1 MPEPD
6 RSVVVIATPLAAELV
21 ERVAGTGVE
30 VVFEPELLPPTR
42 YVGDHRGEA
51 SFRRTDAD
59 QRRWAAMLAGAE
71 ILFGLPGDSPRQ
83 LAAIVG
89 SGGPLRWV
97 QATAAGAGEQVRA
110 AGLSPEELERVAV
123 TSASGVHAGPL
134 AEFCLLGIL
143 AFSRGLPR
151 LQADQ
156 RARHWGHYPTGELR
170 GRTALLLGTG
180 AIGTEVARL
189 AKGFGM
195 RTVGVSRSAR
205 RQVPNF
211 DEHHR
216 ADRLAELAAHA
227 DALVISVPLT
237 DQTTGLVSA
246 KVIAALPPGAIVVNV
261 GRGPVVDE
269 AALDAALAAGRLAGA
284 ALDVFSSEPLP
295 SSSALWGRPNVILS
309 PHTAALSPRE
319 NERIVELFVDN
330 LGRYRRGA
338 PLRNRI
344 EPAHLY

>member
-1 MPEPD
+1 MAI
-6 RSVVVIATPLAAELV
+6 VTPLEAELV
-21 ERVAGTGVE
+21 ERVAATGIE
-30 VVFEPELLPPTR
+30 VVFEPDLLPPTR

-51 SFRRTDAD
+51 SFRRSDAD

-71 ILFGLPGDSPRQ
+71 IFFGLPGDSPRQ
-83 LAAIVG
+83 LAAIVA

-110 AGLSPEELERVAV
+110 ADLSAEELERVVV

-134 AEFCLLGIL
+134 AEFCLFGIL

-156 RARHWGHYPTGELR
+156 RARRWGHYPIGELR
-170 GRTALLLGTG
+170 GRSALLLGTG
-180 AIGTEVARL
+180 AIGLEVARL
-189 AKGFGM
+189 VKAFGM
-195 RTVGVSRSAR
+195 RTVGVSASGR
-205 RQVPNF
+205 RQGPNL

-216 ADRLAELAAHA
+216 SDRLVELAAHA
-227 DALVISVPLT
+227 DVLVISVPLT
-237 DQTTGLVSA
+237 EKTTGLVSA
-246 KVIAALPPGAIVVNV
+246 EVLAALPRGAIVVNV

-269 AALDAALAAGRLAGA
+269 DALDAALVGGRLAGA
-284 ALDVFSSEPLP
+284 ALDVFSREPLP
-295 SSSALWGRPNVILS
+295 SSSALWTRPNVILS

-319 NERIVELFVDN
+319 NERIVELFVEN
-330 LGRYRRGA
+330 LGRYQRGA

-344 EPAHLY
+344 TPEHLY